1 MSHEFSIDS
10 FTRIWKTS
18 APYASRGR
26 STAERRGRPEV
37 SEAQVRYYRDNTDL
51 EVDAIIESYDGKG
64 AALEIKLGHN
74 QADQAAKNLLRLK
87 AKMESA
93 GAEPPSFLAVVE
105 GLGQHAYVR
114 DDGVCVIPITSLA
127 P

>member
-1 MSHEFSIDS
+1 
-10 FTRIWKTS
+10 
-18 APYASRGR
+18 
-26 STAERRGRPEV
+26 
-37 SEAQVRYYRDNTDL
+37 
-51 EVDAIIESYDGKG
+51 
-64 AALEIKLGHN
+64 
-74 QADQAAKNLLRLK
+74 
-87 AKMESA
+87 MESA

>member
-1 MSHEFSIDS
+1 M
-10 FTRIWKTS
+10 
-18 APYASRGR
+18 
-26 STAERRGRPEV
+26 
-37 SEAQVRYYRDNTDL
+37 
-51 EVDAIIESYDGKG
+51 DAIIESYDGKWG
-64 AALEIKLGHN
+64 ALEIKLGHS

-87 AKMESA
+87 AKMEAA
-93 GAEPPSFLAVVE
+93 GTEPPSFLAVVE